1 MVPAIAFAI
10 LIVGMAL
17 ALVVDR
23 LWLDAA
29 RVELTAATEAAAL
42 AAANRM
48 ADDELLR
55 PTADLSVLL
64 DNARQKA
71 AEVAASNYVAGSPLE
86 LDTNEDGDIRFG
98 RIVTDKD
105 TGRGRFLEIDY
116 RPTSVVVFGGRTQ
129 KFGNPIA
136 LFFRQLTGQGSGDLL
151 ASAEATIDNRIAGV
165 RPYEGANT
173 PAVPLALLDRH
184 PDPRRT
190 DTWTLQIDGHLGTDS
205 YGYNELTKEVTTG
218 PDGIPEFLV
227 YGAKQN
233 AKEDDVEKANCHLID
248 IGTGLN
254 PGELSRQFSK
264 GWTAE
269 DLAAFDGEFRTDGP
283 PEVLDSNAILTE
295 SNLADLEDAIGQA
308 RICVLYELPRS
319 QGGPGQ
325 AKLTTTR
332 LVAVRIL
339 TVRQASGKAVE
350 ILVQPAVVT
359 TRTAVLSAE
368 AGAAGQWSA
377 DPDVQ
382 YDTNPYIY
390 KLFLTQ

>member
-29 RVELTAATEAAAL
+29 RVELTTATEAAAL
-42 AAANRM
+42 AAANRL

-55 PTADLSVLL
+55 PTADMSALL

-71 AEVAASNYVAGSPLE
+71 AEIAAGNYVAGSPLE
-86 LDTNEDGDIRFG
+86 LDTSEEGDIRFG
-98 RIVTDKD
+98 RIVTDND
-105 TGRGRFLEIDY
+105 TGLGKFLEIDY

-136 LFFRQLTGQGSGDLL
+136 LFFRQLTGQDSGDLL
-151 ASAEATIDNRIAGV
+151 ASAEASIDNRISGV
-165 RPYEGANT
+165 RPYQGANT

-184 PDPRRT
+184 PDVKRT
-190 DTWTLQIDGHLGTDS
+190 DTWTLQIDGHLGADEF
-205 YGYNELTKEVTTG
+205 GYNEITREVTTG

-227 YGAKQN
+227 YGAPQD
-233 AKEDDVEKANCHLID
+233 AKEEDVEKANCHLID

-254 PGELSRQFSK
+254 TGDLSRQFSS

-269 DLAAFDGEFRTDGP
+269 DLTDFDGEFRLDAGAET
-283 PEVLDSNAILTE
+283 LDSNAILTE
-295 SNLADLEDAIGQA
+295 STLTDLQDLVGQA
-308 RICVLYELPRS
+308 RICVLYEMPRS
-319 QGGPGQ
+319 QGAPGQ
-325 AKLTTTR
+325 AKITATR

-339 TVRQASGKAVE
+339 TVRQAAGKSVE

-359 TRTAVLSAE
+359 TRTALLSGPPA
-368 AGAAGQWSA
+368 QWSA